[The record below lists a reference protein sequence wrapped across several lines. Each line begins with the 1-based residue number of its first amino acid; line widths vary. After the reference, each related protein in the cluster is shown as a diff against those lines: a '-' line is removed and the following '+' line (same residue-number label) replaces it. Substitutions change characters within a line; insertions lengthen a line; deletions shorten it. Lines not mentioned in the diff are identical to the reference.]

1 MATKVSLFIV
11 NYDRELRMRAD
22 IRRKGKV
29 ENVMEFSERMKKVQE
44 EAEAALREVQEEI
57 KQQAERRRKETE
69 EWKKENR
76 LLLSTKNLVFK
87 ERLAKKLVDHY
98 RPISHWQD
106 SFYQYGQI
114 TTAYFDKNSSS
125 SEYQLDSTI

>member
-1 MATKVSLFIV
+1 LVLTEFTVNNKVYLATKVSQFIV

-69 EWKKENR
+69 E
-76 LLLSTKNLVFK
+76 
-87 ERLAKKLVDHY
+87 
-98 RPISHWQD
+98 
-106 SFYQYGQI
+106 
-114 TTAYFDKNSSS
+114 
-125 SEYQLDSTI
+125 

>member
-1 MATKVSLFIV
+1 VSLFIV
-11 NYDRELRMRAD
+11 NYDRELRIRAD

-69 EWKKENR
+69 E
-76 LLLSTKNLVFK
+76 
-87 ERLAKKLVDHY
+87 
-98 RPISHWQD
+98 
-106 SFYQYGQI
+106 
-114 TTAYFDKNSSS
+114 
-125 SEYQLDSTI
+125 